1 MFTNGKKKIKNIGI
15 IFHLFYLA
23 TYMDS
28 RIKVKGIE
36 NILNII
42 ATCMNQPSEPEGKA
56 YEQLNTLYKYY
67 ETKYDSVS
75 SSAITPC
82 AFGNYSFFMQLA
94 KGKRQVGP
102 SSRCNLS
109 KYLDTDYFSY
119 YPLMKSKI
127 LIL

>member
-23 TYMDS
+23 TCMDS

-67 ETKYDSVS
+67 ENNIY
-75 SSAITPC
+75 ITPC